1 MTSKLQAFG
10 KVHHEDV
17 DNEQTK
23 SKSETVY
30 LHNCTI
36 TLENNDTISLP
47 YARLEYYSYN
57 VKLHKKTYTG
67 KQHVFVQVTLW
78 DRSTLAPNTTYI
90 IKAINKN
97 PINLIGI
104 TDEAGRLTARDNV
117 EPLPQPPQQPQ
128 PPANEVI
135 EPPSRADTIHNEV
148 LYIM

>member
-10 KVHHEDV
+10 KVHHECT
-17 DNEQTK
+17 DNESTN

-47 YARLEYYSYN
+47 YARLEYYNYN

-78 DRSTLAPNTTYI
+78 DRSTLAPNRTYI
-90 IKAINKN
+90 IKAINKT

-117 EPLPQPPQQPQ
+117 EPPPQ

-135 EPPSRADTIHNEV
+135 EPPSRADIIHNEV